1 MTVDTAQYTEFFQQ
15 GQDAVRKTV
24 DTWTRTVQ
32 NAAAQ
37 LPAFAP
43 QFDADTAIDR
53 YFDFTEKVIEAQ
65 RDVAKK
71 FVGYVTAAGAVV
83 RETAETVTK
92 AATKA

>member
-32 NAAAQ
+32 AAAAQ
-37 LPAFAP
+37 LPTFAP

-53 YFDFTEKVIEAQ
+53 YFDFNEKLIEAQ
-65 RDVAKK
+65 RDFAKK
-71 FVGYVTAAGAVV
+71 FVGYVTAAGTVV
-83 RETAETVTK
+83 QDAAETVTN
-92 AATKA
+92 ANTKA